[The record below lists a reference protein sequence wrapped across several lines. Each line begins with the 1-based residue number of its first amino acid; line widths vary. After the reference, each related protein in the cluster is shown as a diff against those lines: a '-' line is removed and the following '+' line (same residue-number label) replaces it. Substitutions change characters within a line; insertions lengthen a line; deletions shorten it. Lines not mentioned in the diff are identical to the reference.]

1 MSKAWAMATMAR
13 FLPRWASADDRGH
26 RSSCPPCERR
36 PRRSRPGWCATRGC
50 PCPSA
55 QAWVAGRLVV
65 AGADLGPGAEVL
77 GGGEAAHV
85 GADLSQDGLGAA
97 LADSQLPS
105 M

>member
-1 MSKAWAMATMAR
+1 M
-13 FLPRWASADDRGH
+13 
-26 RSSCPPCERR
+26 
-36 PRRSRPGWCATRGC
+36 
-50 PCPSA
+50 
-55 QAWVAGRLVV
+55 
-65 AGADLGPGAEVL
+65 L